1 MKQDKQNINSFGYK
15 GVVTLKILKNNR
27 VIRTLTTHNE
37 GSTELFRIMLSQLC
51 GNNEAK
57 KLPCYLDVT
66 RVDKTSGLLNR
77 IKLTGIKL
85 DSVEGVPCAYFS
97 ALILANQFKKQG
109 VDIIK
114 FALYG
119 ENNYSSN
126 IDTYLAQ
133 VSLTQEQINEL
144 NNFVSLNTDIQKIY
158 SSYNLLVEWR
168 MFISNADVQRLAT
181 PNVTVTSNSAQWTA
195 IPGATSYNIMTII
208 NGTAT
213 IHEPQE
219 GTTYN
224 LTASQKIQVQAVSS
238 TQGYLESSWST
249 VKPE

>member
-1 MKQDKQNINSFGYK
+1 MMEFLIKY
-15 GVVTLKILKNNR
+15 
-27 VIRTLTTHNE
+27 
-37 GSTELFRIMLSQLC
+37 
-51 GNNEAK
+51 
-57 KLPCYLDVT
+57 KLPFYLDVI

-77 IKLTGIKL
+77 INLTGIKL
-85 DSVEGVPCAYFS
+85 DSVDGVPCAYFS

-109 VDIIK
+109 IDIIK

-119 ENNYSSN
+119 KNNYSSN

-144 NNFVSLNTDIQKIY
+144 SNYVSLNTDIQRIY

-181 PNVTVTSNSAQWTA
+181 PNVTVTNNLAEWTA
-195 IPGATSYNIMTII
+195 IPSATSYNIMTIK
-208 NGTAT
+208 NGIAT
-213 IHEPQE
+213 IGESQE
-219 GTTYN
+219 GTSFS
-224 LTASQKIQVQAVSS
+224 LDADQKIQVQAVSS
-238 TQGYLESSWST
+238 TKGYLESSWST